1 MRKKTRIAI
10 VNEYSLV
17 ECMDRIILMQNRDHS
32 NLAPSSEMF
41 LTSLLF
47 CFLRCVYLTPAPD
60 SMHSCRERILAQF
73 RTVADIGTLEQ
84 LKRTHDLDLEVF
96 TKVKDEVVEDEN
108 VKVWKHWMMFYQYD

>member
-1 MRKKTRIAI
+1 MIGNNGILRKKTRIAI

-32 NLAPSSEMF
+32 NLAPSSEML
-41 LTSLLF
+41 LTSLVF
-47 CFLRCVYLTPAPD
+47 CDAFTFNLDSTVVESEFLPNN
-60 SMHSCRERILAQF
+60 

-108 VKVWKHWMMFYQYD
+108 MKV

>member
-47 CFLRCVYLTPAPD
+47 CDAFTLPPAPD
-60 SMHSCRERILAQF
+60 SMYSCRERILAQF